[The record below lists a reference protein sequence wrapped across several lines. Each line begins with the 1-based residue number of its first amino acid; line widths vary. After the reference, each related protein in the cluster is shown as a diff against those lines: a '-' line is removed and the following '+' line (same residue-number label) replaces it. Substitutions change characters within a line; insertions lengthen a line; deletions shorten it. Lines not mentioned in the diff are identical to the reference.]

1 MRISSFRG
9 GPAICCFPRFCN
21 PTCATDCPARMKVVV
36 RNPVHWINPTVVIGT
51 DNRPLTALKEAP
63 VCSGSTVA
71 PVTLRIRPLVEL
83 TAPAG
88 RSGATTLHPA
98 QVGAGTRAWAT
109 RRRQG
114 SNEPLC
120 LLIVVMMR
128 LVLLLRLSGARVRQ
142 PGLGLPSVLFGPAVD
157 RSFILRADVVYRA
170 LPRTVWGKSRRRGC
184 PRARSAREPRHRHAA
199 HTAAAW

>member
-1 MRISSFRG
+1 
-9 GPAICCFPRFCN
+9 
-21 PTCATDCPARMKVVV
+21 MKVVV

-128 LVLLLRLSGARVRQ
+128 LALLLRLSGARVRQ

-157 RSFILRADVVYRA
+157 RSFILRARRSV
-170 LPRTVWGKSRRRGC
+170 PRSTTDRLGKVSP
-184 PRARSAREPRHRHAA
+184 PRVSPGEVSARTPAQACGTYSSGLVTISKNGA
-199 HTAAAW
+199 HSAGC

>member
-1 MRISSFRG
+1 
-9 GPAICCFPRFCN
+9 
-21 PTCATDCPARMKVVV
+21 MKVVV

-128 LVLLLRLSGARVRQ
+128 LCYS
-142 PGLGLPSVLFGPAVD
+142 
-157 RSFILRADVVYRA
+157 
-170 LPRTVWGKSRRRGC
+170 
-184 PRARSAREPRHRHAA
+184 
-199 HTAAAW
+199 